1 MRVAAVGWLA
11 TTIEDVDRLAE
22 AQAAVSHDHP
32 DAIAASK
39 AVARAIF
46 LLSRGESMD
55 TLKSELE
62 RDFDYDL
69 SRQAILARPR
79 FDITAKGTA
88 QTAITIAL
96 SSEGF
101 EDAIREAAL
110 LGGDTDTLAC
120 IAGAIA
126 EAIHGVPHDLERA
139 ARQRLTPDL
148 LRVVEHFEIK
158 IGFRGTRPRSGLVTR
173 AG

>member
-46 LLSRGESMD
+46 LLSRGESTD
-55 TLKSELE
+55 TLKSGLE
-62 RDFDYDL
+62 GDFDYDL
-69 SRQAILARPR
+69 SRSAMLARPR

-96 SSEGF
+96 RSESF
-101 EDAIREAAL
+101 EDTIREAAL

-126 EAIHGVPHDLERA
+126 ESIHGVPHDLANA
-139 ARQRLTPDL
+139 ARKRLTPDL
-148 LRVVEHFEIK
+148 LTLVNHFDAAM
-158 IGFRGTRPRSGLVTR
+158 RSRSALPKS
-173 AG
+173 